1 LPKNCYHKTG
11 PDDIKNNLVFFST
24 FEELVMP
31 IKGPMEDAEVIKLY
45 EPSPT
50 HVVGRGKP
58 RLGSLTVKETA
69 ARARKEA
76 ARE

>member
-1 LPKNCYHKTG
+1 
-11 PDDIKNNLVFFST
+11 
-24 FEELVMP
+24 MP

-58 RLGSLTVKETA
+58 RLGCLTVKETA